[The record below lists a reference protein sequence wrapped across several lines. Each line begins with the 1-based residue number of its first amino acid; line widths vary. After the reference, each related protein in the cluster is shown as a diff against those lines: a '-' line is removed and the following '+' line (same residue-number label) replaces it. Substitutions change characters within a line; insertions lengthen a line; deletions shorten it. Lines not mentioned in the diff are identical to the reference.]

1 MLDMQL
7 MNRKLC
13 KQNTKQFEMQ
23 KNLVTFCSWVFHVG
37 FSSKKHLPNLQI
49 TKYILGK
56 KPKKYMM
63 GLTFLLSQTIFAE
76 LMNKYCKL

>member
-1 MLDMQL
+1 
-7 MNRKLC
+7 
-13 KQNTKQFEMQ
+13 MQ

-63 GLTFLLSQTIFAE
+63 GLTFPSFSDHF
-76 LMNKYCKL
+76 C

>member
-13 KQNTKQFEMQ
+13 KQNTKQLEMQ
-23 KNLVTFCSWVFHVG
+23 KNLVTFCSWVFHFG
-37 FSSKKHLPNLQI
+37 FSFKKHLPNLQI

-56 KPKKYMM
+56 RQKN
-63 GLTFLLSQTIFAE
+63 TWWD
-76 LMNKYCKL
+76 

>member
-1 MLDMQL
+1 
-7 MNRKLC
+7 
-13 KQNTKQFEMQ
+13 MQ

-56 KPKKYMM
+56 KPKKIHDVINISFF
-63 GLTFLLSQTIFAE
+63 LRLFLLS
-76 LMNKYCKL
+76 